1 MVLQKISSACRASY
15 AARGRALLSDRCSM
29 FRSITGRE
37 RRNTCCPDLS
47 KRSAGQ
53 GGDGFGG
60 CGCDPGRPAMEQR
73 PGLLVVAGDDGHF
86 PLLLCCRGRRPR
98 VRPLDNHHC
107 KCKSLYFFFSHCDLN
122 FSSPIV
128 IWTWLH
134 FGCSLFNCCFAHL
147 DGIIRSS
154 SRIWW

>member
-15 AARGRALLSDRCSM
+15 AARGRALLSHRCGRNVPWRLPGSM
-29 FRSITGRE
+29 PDAPGEKELGIAG
-37 RRNTCCPDLS
+37 PDLS

-73 PGLLVVAGDDGHF
+73 PGLLLVAGDDGHF

-107 KCKSLYFFFSHCDLN
+107 KCKSLYFLFSHCDLN
-122 FSSPIV
+122 FSSPIA
-128 IWTWLH
+128 I
-134 FGCSLFNCCFAHL
+134 
-147 DGIIRSS
+147 
-154 SRIWW
+154 